1 MARVVHLAMK
11 VDDIDKASAFLCNVF
26 GFKQITVP
34 GLRST
39 VRYVTDGTVHVAIN
53 QLGGR
58 KEQPDEKDG
67 APCIDHFGLEVEDFA
82 EYTSELSR
90 HGCETVSQPGRPLRV
105 RTPGGLCLEI
115 IPKGGKPG
123 IE

>member
-11 VDDIDKASAFLCNVF
+11 VEDIDKASSFLCNVF
-26 GFKQITVP
+26 GFKPITVP
-34 GLRST
+34 GARST

-53 QLGGR
+53 QLPGAQQ
-58 KEQPDEKDG
+58 KPDEKDG
-67 APCIDHFGLEVEDFA
+67 APCIDHFGLEVEDFPR
-82 EYTSELSR
+82 YTSDLGR

-123 IE
+123 ID

>member
-26 GFKQITVP
+26 GFKQITAP
-34 GLRST
+34 GARST

-53 QLGGR
+53 QLPGAQQ
-58 KEQPDEKDG
+58 KPDEKDG

-82 EYTSELSR
+82 QYAVELSR
-90 HGCETVSQPGRPLRV
+90 QGCETVSQPGRPLRV

-115 IPKGGKPG
+115 VPKGGKPG
-123 IE
+123 ID

>member
-1 MARVVHLAMK
+1 MK

-26 GFKQITVP
+26 GFKQITAP
-34 GLRST
+34 GARST

-53 QLGGR
+53 QLAGR
-58 KEQPDEKDG
+58 KDEPNEKDG

-82 EYTSELSR
+82 QYTAELSR
-90 HGCETVSQPGRPLRV
+90 QGCETVSQPGRPLRV

-115 IPKGGKPG
+115 VPKGGKPG

>member
-34 GLRST
+34 GVRST

-53 QLGGR
+53 QLAGR
-58 KEQPDEKDG
+58 KEQLNEKDG

-82 EYTSELSR
+82 QYAADLSR
-90 HGCETVSQPGRPLRV
+90 RGCETVSQPSRPLRV

-115 IPKGGKPG
+115 VPKGGKPG

>member
-26 GFKQITVP
+26 GFKPITAP
-34 GLRST
+34 GARST
-39 VRYVTDGTVHVAIN
+39 VRYVTDGTVHLAIN
-53 QLGGR
+53 QLPGSQT
-58 KEQPDEKDG
+58 KPDEKDG

-82 EYTSELSR
+82 EYTAELSR
-90 HGCETVSQPGRPLRV
+90 RGCETVSQPGRPLRV

-115 IPKGGKPG
+115 VPKGGKPG
-123 IE
+123 ID